1 MAPAR
6 ETDLSNETLVAYIDG
21 ELDVSERET
30 VAAALSQDAGAR
42 ARLERLKRGGRPFGE
57 AFDILFRAAP
67 EDKLQAIFADA
78 MRKTQGPESED
89 GQHQD
94 DKVVPLHPQTPSR
107 STPLWGMAA
116 AAVALA
122 IGFGGGLIASGFFK
136 EQPQIVQTKPG
147 WREVAA
153 RYVALFSK
161 ETLDGMPTS
170 RRQRSVNLAKIETAL
185 DFDLS
190 RRELESPNLSFRGTQ
205 LLQFEG
211 KPLAQISY
219 LHRGKT
225 PVALCLIRSGKPAA
239 APANEV
245 RHGLN
250 IVHWVA
256 GGYGFMLIGD
266 VPDKEL
272 GDIAETFRKRFS

>member
-1 MAPAR
+1 MAPAH
-6 ETDLSNETLVAYIDG
+6 ETELSNETLVAYIDG
-21 ELDVSERET
+21 ELAVSERET

-57 AFDILFRAAP
+57 AFDALFKAAP
-67 EDKLQAIFADA
+67 EDKLQEMFADA
-78 MRKTQGPESED
+78 MRETQSPENEA
-89 GQHQD
+89 GQYEND
-94 DKVVPLHPQTPSR
+94 NVASLHPRNPSGG
-107 STPLWGMAA
+107 TPLWQIAA
-116 AAVALA
+116 AALVLA
-122 IGFGGGLIASGFFK
+122 FGFGGGLIAGGFFK
-136 EQPQIVQTKPG
+136 EQTQIVQAKPG
-147 WREVAA
+147 WREAAA
-153 RYVALFSK
+153 RYVVLFSK

-170 RRQRSVNLAKIETAL
+170 ARQRNVNLAKIETAL

-190 RRELESPNLSFRGTQ
+190 RRELESPQLSFRGTQ
-205 LLQFEG
+205 LLQLEG

-219 LHRGKT
+219 LHGGKT
-225 PVALCLIRSGKPAA
+225 PVAFCIIRSGKPAA
-239 APANEV
+239 APAKEV

-250 IVHWVA
+250 VVHWVA